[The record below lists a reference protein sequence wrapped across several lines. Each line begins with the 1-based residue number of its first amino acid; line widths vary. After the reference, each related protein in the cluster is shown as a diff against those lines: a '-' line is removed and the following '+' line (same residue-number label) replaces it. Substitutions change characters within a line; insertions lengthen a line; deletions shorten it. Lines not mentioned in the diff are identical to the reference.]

1 MQNLDFKS
9 IESQPKKLTIFQI
22 LYAKSTMHKTT
33 LKLIVLIEV
42 KMTMEQVF
50 I

>member
-9 IESQPKKLTIFQI
+9 IESQPKKLTIIQI
-22 LYAKSTMHKTT
+22 LYAKQTMHKAT
-33 LKLIVLIEV
+33 LKLSVLIEV
-42 KMTMEQVF
+42 KATMEQAF